1 MEISRISFGMGRDST
16 FLRKTV
22 FIVGVET
29 WSELR
34 LRYMLIGIKPPT
46 RASSK
51 IIKSMARGKKH
62 TRMENSTKAIS

>member
-1 MEISRISFGMGRDST
+1 MLEISRISFGMGRDST

-29 WSELR
+29 WSEIR
-34 LRYMLIGIKPPT
+34 LRIGIKPPT